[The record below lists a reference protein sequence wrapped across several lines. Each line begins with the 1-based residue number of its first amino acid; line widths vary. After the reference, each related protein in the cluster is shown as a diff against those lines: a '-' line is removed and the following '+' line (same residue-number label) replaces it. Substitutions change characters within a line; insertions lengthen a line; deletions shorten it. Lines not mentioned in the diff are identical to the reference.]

1 MSITLRKLEALQEK
15 HKVLDRQCTDVEKKL
30 TRPVGELRELK
41 KEKLA
46 VKDQINY
53 IKAQLESEKT

>member
-46 VKDQINY
+46 V
-53 IKAQLESEKT
+53 